1 MNETARAAQAAAKY
15 CQNAACGAAK
25 ATLRCT
31 GCDNA
36 WYDSRECQKARWR
49 AGHKAEYN
57 DMAEDV
63 LLPGGLGCEPVK
75 RFKKGTRL
83 VMRDRSGHVPPRDLY
98 ATVVQ
103 FVPGKGPYADASVK
117 YDSRRYRGYGEDA
130 LCHYALKYDHEP
142 SGGELFAKMCMTTRE
157 NNFVVLPGVEGKS
170 GSRS

>member
-1 MNETARAAQAAAKY
+1 MGEITLPDGTVICKCKMHQLEACHKCGFDSSEMNETARAAQAAIKY

-49 AGHKAEYN
+49 AGHKAECN

-75 RFKKGTRL
+75 QFKKGTRL

-98 ATVVQ
+98 ATVIQ

-117 YDSRRYRGYGEDA
+117 YNSRRYNVGMAR
-130 LCHYALKYDHEP
+130 
-142 SGGELFAKMCMTTRE
+142 TRCAIM
-157 NNFVVLPGVEGKS
+157 L
-170 GSRS
+170 